1 MVIMKKIFY
10 FILFFSILFNL
21 SLLSYSFQNREKNIF
36 YIKNIENFHTLDI
49 MENSISKQIPNSS
62 HLIELEKDSSKV
74 ENDNVEFAQ
83 SIFRLLIIFSIFVP
97 FSFTGLFLII
107 YLVIEGFKH
116 CRCRNSSLE
125 DLENITSNN
134 SFCYTFILN
143 LNVYDVLFHFI
154 LAIINFCFTLYLM
167 HTGTLPI
174 NLNLTFLYYL
184 FFVFKNIFKLD
195 NKTAFIS
202 SFAIIIF
209 LTIISLGIFNLT
221 YFLDLIKMLP
231 NLKLSS

>member
-1 MVIMKKIFY
+1 MKKIFY

-107 YLVIEGFKH
+107 
-116 CRCRNSSLE
+116 
-125 DLENITSNN
+125 
-134 SFCYTFILN
+134 
-143 LNVYDVLFHFI
+143 
-154 LAIINFCFTLYLM
+154 
-167 HTGTLPI
+167 
-174 NLNLTFLYYL
+174 
-184 FFVFKNIFKLD
+184 
-195 NKTAFIS
+195 
-202 SFAIIIF
+202 
-209 LTIISLGIFNLT
+209 
-221 YFLDLIKMLP
+221 
-231 NLKLSS
+231 

>member
-1 MVIMKKIFY
+1 MKKIFY

-62 HLIELEKDSSKV
+62 HLIELEKDSSKA

-134 SFCYTFILN
+134 SFCYTFIS
-143 LNVYDVLFHFI
+143 YYKFLFYF
-154 LAIINFCFTLYLM
+154 
-167 HTGTLPI
+167 
-174 NLNLTFLYYL
+174 
-184 FFVFKNIFKLD
+184 
-195 NKTAFIS
+195 
-202 SFAIIIF
+202 
-209 LTIISLGIFNLT
+209 IFNA
-221 YFLDLIKMLP
+221 YRYP
-231 NLKLSS
+231 SN